1 MQTNQISCFDYA
13 DWPKCNDAYVDNAH
27 ASVVK
32 PRPELLALPP
42 GYFSPVN
49 QNKDVKAMND
59 TRDDV

>member
-27 ASVVK
+27 ALVDKSV
-32 PRPELLALPP
+32 PGLLALPP
-42 GYFSPVN
+42 GVLSPVN